1 MDDWEFRHLSWIFF
15 LFICLNWVLLA
26 FMVCLSA
33 QVDKN
38 ERRLEQLEQMHEQLE
53 EIKDSA

>member
-1 MDDWEFRHLSWIFF
+1 MDDWEVRNLSWILF
-15 LFICLNWVLLA
+15 LFICLNAMMGYSL
-26 FMVCLSA
+26 VCLSE

-38 ERRLEQLEQMHEQLE
+38 ERRLEQMHEQLE